1 MTKYTKHV
9 GTLALILLIGGALA
23 SPAFAAKG
31 LDSSFTALSKSGTH
45 QFYVW
50 CTGKRDSSQSASRR
64 KRQSRSSRTR
74 AQSRRSLLACLA
86 GIEITPK

>member
-9 GTLALILLIGGALA
+9 GTLALILMIGGALA

-50 CTGKRDSSQSASRR
+50 CTGKRDSSQSAQGENAKAAQAALAR
-64 KRQSRSSRTR
+64 KVGGRCWPVWQG
-74 AQSRRSLLACLA
+74 L
-86 GIEITPK
+86 K